1 MDHFPLIDQYTMI
14 ATQNRSTTAQL
25 DYGRPWTQRDTL
37 LFGAELS
44 RLRGLSSPVQANKQG
59 RCEDEK
65 LFFFSVRN
73 NSAFVNK
80 YLHPYL

>member
-44 RLRGLSSPVQANKQG
+44 RLKGLSSPVQANKQG

-65 LFFFSVRN
+65 PVFFFCTKQFSFR
-73 NSAFVNK
+73 
-80 YLHPYL
+80 

>member
-1 MDHFPLIDQYTMI
+1 MI

-44 RLRGLSSPVQANKQG
+44 RLKGLSSPVQANKQG

-65 LFFFSVRN
+65 LVFFFLYETIQLSLTNIFTLIYDAV
-73 NSAFVNK
+73 
-80 YLHPYL
+80 